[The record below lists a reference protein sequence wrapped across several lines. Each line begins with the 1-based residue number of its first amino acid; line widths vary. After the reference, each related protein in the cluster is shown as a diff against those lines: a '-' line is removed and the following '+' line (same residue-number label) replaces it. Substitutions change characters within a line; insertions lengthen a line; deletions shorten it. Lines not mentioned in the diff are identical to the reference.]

1 VEDYVVKL
9 VLIEGTPEEVL
20 SVAKG
25 LEVGAASSPSEASLA
40 ATTADVAP
48 GERVFVSTDVA
59 RKVLSR
65 RPLSHEQKTVLT
77 ILAKRHPG
85 WVPAAELQAATGYS
99 TAQFAGLMGAF
110 GRRFSHTEGFAE
122 GSLLFDFQWNYE
134 KGAYDYRLP
143 DTVLEA
149 MKAEKLI

>member
-1 VEDYVVKL
+1 MVKL
-9 VLIEGTPEEVL
+9 MLIEGTPEEVL

-25 LEVGAASSPSEASLA
+25 LEVGGASSPSEATPA
-40 ATTADVAP
+40 APTADVAP

-59 RKVLSR
+59 RKVLNR

-85 WVPAAELQAATGYS
+85 WVPAAELQAAIGYT

-110 GRRFSHTEGFAE
+110 GRRFTHTEGFVQ
-122 GSLLFDFQWNYE
+122 GSWLFDAEWNYD

>member
-1 VEDYVVKL
+1 MKL

-25 LEVGAASSPSEASLA
+25 LEVGGTSPVPEATPAAP
-40 ATTADVAP
+40 TVDVDP
-48 GERVFVSTDVA
+48 GERVFVSTEVA
-59 RKVLSR
+59 RKVLNR

-77 ILAKRHPG
+77 MLAKRHPG
-85 WVPAAELQAATGYS
+85 WVPATELQAATGYT

-110 GRRFSHTEGFAE
+110 GRRFTHTDGFVQ
-122 GSLLFDFQWNYE
+122 GSWLFDAEWNYD